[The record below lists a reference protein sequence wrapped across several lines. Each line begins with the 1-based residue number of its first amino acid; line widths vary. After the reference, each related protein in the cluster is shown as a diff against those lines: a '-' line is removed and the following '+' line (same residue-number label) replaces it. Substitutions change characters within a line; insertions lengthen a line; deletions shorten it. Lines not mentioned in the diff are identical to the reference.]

1 MDIGVALLG
10 NAVAIGTVFAPWA
23 QYQTKGERVEQL
35 GGTSTDANVLIASS
49 AIAIVSIVCALVLSN
64 GSAASMIGFVASVV
78 SFVVAGATWMLINSV
93 YVGDPDISSLPT
105 ADWGA
110 IAGTLGALLA
120 SVFAFRVMC
129 AVRLYD

>member
-1 MDIGVALLG
+1 MDIGIALLG
-10 NAVAIGTVFAPWA
+10 NAVAIGTAFAPWA

-49 AIAIVSIVCALVLSN
+49 AIAIVCALVLSN

-93 YVGDPDISSLPT
+93 YVGDPDIPSLPT